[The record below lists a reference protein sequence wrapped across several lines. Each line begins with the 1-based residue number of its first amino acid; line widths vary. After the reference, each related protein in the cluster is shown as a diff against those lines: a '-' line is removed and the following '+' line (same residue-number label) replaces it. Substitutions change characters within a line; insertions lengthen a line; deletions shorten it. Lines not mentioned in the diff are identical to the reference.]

1 MSTRLY
7 SLDVLRG
14 LDMFLQTVIG
24 PLVTAHMS
32 ARLFP
37 KSVLFAVALLGC
49 GFAVGDEAFDPKADP
64 RACVAQILKRQM
76 RRYSKFSNVPASF
89 FDFAEMGGA
98 LDSDPSEILP
108 LLDRYDVARGAFAK
122 EFARLKP
129 FFEPAAVKK
138 LAAWTGFE

>member
-14 LDMFLQTVIG
+14 LDMFLLTVIG

-49 GFAVGDEAFDPKADP
+49 GFAVGVETPDPKADP
-64 RACVAQILKRQM
+64 RAC
-76 RRYSKFSNVPASF
+76 
-89 FDFAEMGGA
+89 
-98 LDSDPSEILP
+98 
-108 LLDRYDVARGAFAK
+108 VARGAFAK

-138 LAAWTGFE
+138 LAAWTGLE